1 MSGTLT
7 ADATVAGKY
16 TGTMTS
22 AGSTKKFAKVD
33 SKDTI
38 VMFVNSDDSEGVTGL
53 DYTNI
58 DLAYAFDSDF
68 CTTRSGK
75 CTALMWRSLPRSH
88 RSKRMKPRHMS
99 RPSKRSRR
107 DRTALRR

>member
-33 SKDTI
+33 SKGYHRNCSKSLTH
-38 VMFVNSDDSEGVTGL
+38 SEGVTGL

-58 DLAYAFDSDF
+58 DLA
-68 CTTRSGK
+68 
-75 CTALMWRSLPRSH
+75 
-88 RSKRMKPRHMS
+88 
-99 RPSKRSRR
+99 
-107 DRTALRR
+107 LRIRQRLLHHHQLW